1 MDLSGIVEYPI
12 DIQISHDAREKWE
25 ITPPTPPPISD
36 FFMAPF
42 SWNLIYC
49 IYRYR

>member
-25 ITPPTPPPISD
+25 ITPPNPTPNFWLFYGPI
-36 FFMAPF
+36 FMK
-42 SWNLIYC
+42 LDILHL
-49 IYRYR
+49 